1 MSAPIV
7 IVGSGLAGYTVA
19 RELRKRD
26 SNTPLVMLTEDDGAF
41 YSKPLLSNALAKGK
55 SADALVSADCDSMA
69 AQLNMRILPFS
80 RVVSVEP
87 AQHQLVCEGQRL
99 DYRALVL
106 AVGAEATTLAIPG
119 IDLPGV
125 LSVNSLTD
133 YRPFREQL
141 EVAERVLIMGAGLIG
156 CEFANDL
163 LAAGKQVELVD
174 PLASPLAALVPE
186 RAGQALATA
195 LTQAGAHFHMGRR
208 VASLAPSQG
217 RLQASLSDGQTTEVD
232 LVLSA
237 VGLTPRTGLA
247 RAAGLRCGRGICTDA
262 QLATSEPGIY
272 ALGDCAEVQG
282 LWQPYVMPLMSAAR
296 ALAATLTG
304 QPTAL
309 SYPPMPI
316 IVKTP
321 VCPMVALPPPAVAG
335 EWHWQGTGVD
345 LQGEFRDSQSALRGF
360 VLSGVQVAQ
369 RQALLKALHYS
380 DNNEQQSALA

>member
-26 SNTPLVMLTEDDGAF
+26 SSTPLVMLTEDDGAF
-41 YSKPLLSNALAKGK
+41 YSKPLLSNALAKGT

-80 RVVSVEP
+80 RLVSIEP
-87 AQHQLVCEGQRL
+87 TQHQLVCEGQRL

-232 LVLSA
+232 LVLGA

-247 RAAGLRCGRGICTDA
+247 RTAGLRCGRGICTDA
-262 QLATSEPGIY
+262 QLATSEPDIY

-282 LWQPYVMPLMSAAR
+282 LWQPYVIPLMSAAR

-304 QPTAL
+304 QPTAM

-321 VCPMVALPPPAVAG
+321 VCPMVVLPPPAVVG

-345 LQGEFRDSQSALRGF
+345 LQGEFRDSQGALRGF

-369 RQALLKALHYS
+369 RQALLKVLHYS
-380 DNNEQQSALA
+380 DNNEQHSSLA